1 MAKSEK
7 DEEQK
12 YLVELECVKLVSL
25 RNMDKLGRPYGKKK
39 KREMIAEYLHS
50 YHSKGRTNKK
60 HNLSLIKLSRR
71 YNSVALTIEII
82 FIINVECKKHAKMKA
97 FEISADVLYVP

>member
-25 RNMDKLGRPYGKKK
+25 RNMGKLGRPYGKKK
-39 KREMIAEYLHS
+39 MRRLQNICILTTPRAE
-50 YHSKGRTNKK
+50 
-60 HNLSLIKLSRR
+60 
-71 YNSVALTIEII
+71 LTKNTI
-82 FIINVECKKHAKMKA
+82 
-97 FEISADVLYVP
+97 

>member
-25 RNMDKLGRPYGKKK
+25 RNMGKLGRPYGKKK
-39 KREMIAEYLHS
+39 WEDCR
-50 YHSKGRTNKK
+50 
-60 HNLSLIKLSRR
+60 
-71 YNSVALTIEII
+71 I
-82 FIINVECKKHAKMKA
+82 FA
-97 FEISADVLYVP
+97 FLPLQGQN